1 MTPVPAPGKDRRDKG
16 RLANVATHLD
26 DRLSAS
32 AEAAGDDRGRVKV
45 AYVMSRFPK
54 VSETFILGEILAVEN
69 EGVDAE
75 LFPLLRERTDVV
87 HPEAAAL
94 CERARFQPFLSLA
107 ILGSQLHFLRRSPR
121 TYLET
126 LWALLR
132 GTWGSLNFF
141 VGALGIF
148 PKVAHAARL
157 MEADGIAHVHCHFSS
172 HPAAAGFVI
181 RRLTGIPYSFTA
193 HGSDLHVDR
202 HMLREKVEEAA
213 FVVAISEF
221 NRDVI
226 VRECG
231 EQVAAKV
238 VVIHCGVDTD
248 LFRPRDATAPER
260 PLTVVSVGTLHEVK
274 GQTYLVD
281 ACRVLA
287 KEGIDV
293 VCTLVGDGPDRAVLE
308 RRIADA
314 GLEGRVTITGARTR
328 ADVAELVLSADVLVA
343 PSVPTRRG
351 KREGIPVALMEAMS
365 GGVAVVAS
373 DISGIPELVGNEVT
387 GLLVPPGDARALA
400 DALRRLHDDPPLRR
414 RLGLAGRQKVLREFD
429 IRTSA
434 RTLARRFR
442 AHARQAA

>member
-1 MTPVPAPGKDRRDKG
+1 MTQGPAPGRTAGERG
-16 RLANVATHLD
+16 LASVATHLD

-32 AEAAGDDRGRVKV
+32 AEAAEDDRGRVKV

-54 VSETFILGEILAVEN
+54 VSETFILGEILAVED
-69 EGVDAE
+69 EGVDVE

-94 CERARFQPFLSLA
+94 CERARFQPFLSLP

-121 TYLET
+121 RYLGT

-141 VGALGIF
+141 VGAVGIF
-148 PKVAHAARL
+148 PKIAHAARL
-157 MEADGIAHVHCHFSS
+157 MEADGVAHVHCHFSS

-213 FVVAISEF
+213 FVVAISDF

-226 VRECG
+226 LRECG
-231 EQVAAKV
+231 EQVASNV

-248 LFRPRDATAPER
+248 LFRPRDASAPER
-260 PLTVVSVGTLHEVK
+260 PFTVVSVGTLHEVK
-274 GQTYLVD
+274 GQSYLVD
-281 ACRVLA
+281 ACRLLA
-287 KEGIDV
+287 DEGIDV
-293 VCTLVGDGPDRAVLE
+293 VCTLVGDGRDRAALE

-314 GLEGRVTITGARTR
+314 GLDARVTITGARTR
-328 ADVAELVLSADVLVA
+328 AQVAELVLSADVLVA
-343 PSVPTRRG
+343 PSVPTKRG

-365 GGVAVVAS
+365 GGVPVVAS
-373 DISGIPELVGNEVT
+373 DISGIPELVEHEAT
-387 GLLVPPGDARALA
+387 GLLVPPRDALALA
-400 DALRRLHDDPPLRR
+400 DALRRLHDDPHLRR
-414 RLGLAGRQKVLREFD
+414 RLGLAGREKVVREFD
-429 IRTSA
+429 VRKSA
-434 RTLARRFR
+434 RELADRFR